1 MEPIKPCNTYR
12 ARNSGRMLLT
22 MPDGKSVFKFYFVDI
37 VERREPERFEWSLC
51 GRTQDAFLKVLA
63 ASGIEGIGFVVAFP
77 HITKVFRYGPGM
89 ETVMNVRAFKT
100 DGLEPISLDRGEG
113 YVEFACLAEAL
124 IAADE
129 YRIWAEA
136 TSVEDYLKEW
146 STHDDGPIADNAKLK
161 RYWG

>member
-12 ARNSGRMLLT
+12 ARTSGNRLLA
-22 MPDGKSVFKFYFVDI
+22 MPDGKSVFKVYFVDI
-37 VERREPERFEWSLC
+37 VERKEPERFEWSLC
-51 GRTQDAFLKVLA
+51 GRTQDECLAVLE

-89 ETVMNVRAFKT
+89 ETVINVRAFNT
-100 DGLEPISLDRGEG
+100 DGLEPLSLDRGEG
-113 YVEFACLAEAL
+113 FMEFACLAEAI

-129 YRIWAEA
+129 YLFWARA

-146 STHDDGPIADNAKLK
+146 SSHDDGPIADNSKLK